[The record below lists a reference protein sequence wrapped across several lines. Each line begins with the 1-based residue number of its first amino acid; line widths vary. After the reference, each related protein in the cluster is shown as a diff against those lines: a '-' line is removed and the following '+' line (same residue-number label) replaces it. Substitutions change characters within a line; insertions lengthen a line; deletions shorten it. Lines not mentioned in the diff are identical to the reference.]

1 MENNLTTEE
10 YRLNIL
16 KMLNFAIKD
25 SYKYFNQVKNIEITL
40 YKMIKNIR
48 EIIKEDFIDKKL
60 KKFEFDLKS
69 YNFANTENKQKILSE
84 LYDFLK
90 DKDFS
95 LYSHGYTSSASSFS
109 KNTSKN
115 TGKLPVKEAVGKNN
129 SRNLISKDDNKVD
142 MKIFFRQAKDLPFI
156 TEAEAKKLNKKNIF
170 SVMDILYT
178 LPKKYEDWSKL
189 NRIESSLVGE
199 DAQFMGVVK
208 SKKYITGRR
217 RYMEIIF
224 STQSGN
230 LKIILFNY
238 KQIGFLFQVNQDYIL
253 RGKLQYNNYY
263 KYHFIHPKVIRLN
276 GKDSINQFLDTTLKY
291 PDTGLN
297 EERFSEIVLKILDNY
312 EEKFADF
319 IPYSFL
325 KENKFPPFYENM
337 MAIHKP
343 DMENLSL
350 SDLNNRATIHHER
363 LKFEEFFLLHLSN
376 LLKKSKVKK
385 KKGILVNIDFSLHQ
399 FFIKSL
405 PFELTEG
412 QLRSISDLFEDLR
425 GKYPANRLIQGDVG
439 SGKTIVA
446 ITALLQTVKAGYQ
459 AIIMVPTEILA
470 YQHQQTL
477 SKILEPFEIPVQL
490 FVSKMKKRVKDTV
503 LMQMEYG
510 APQVFIG
517 THALIQKNVRF
528 KNPGI
533 VIVDEQHRF
542 GVLQR
547 KTLQDVAR
555 GVNVVLM
562 SATPIPRTLSMGVF
576 GDLDISYIEEMPK
589 SRKPVKTIII
599 EDDDSKLSDMFQFL
613 KTEIN
618 ENKQGYIIFP
628 LIEESDAIEARSLL
642 KNYEEL
648 TKKHFKNIETA
659 FLHGKLSAS
668 EKEEV
673 MNKFKNNEIKIL
685 FSTTVIEVGIDV
697 QNATVMIIMN
707 SERFGLSQLHQIRGR
722 IGRGDAKSYCFLVS
736 PKEDVKRLKIMENN
750 RSGFEIAREDLKL
763 RGPGDLYGVDQSGV
777 PKFRFVD
784 FDKDEVIIL
793 TASQAA
799 NRYIKYDPDFKKNRF
814 LKEFLFL
821 LKENSYWEIS

>member
-1 MENNLTTEE
+1 MKDNLTVED

-16 KMLNFAIKD
+16 KMLNFATKD
-25 SYKYFNQVKNIEITL
+25 NFKYFNQVKNLEITL
-40 YKMIKNIR
+40 YKIIEKIR
-48 EIIKEDFIDKKL
+48 GRVKDEKIDKKL

-69 YNFANTENKQKILSE
+69 YNFATTENKKRILSD

-95 LYSHGYTSSASSFS
+95 PYETGVERYGRTSQPVKNKS
-109 KNTSKN
+109 KNLTFSDADK
-115 TGKLPVKEAVGKNN
+115 A
-129 SRNLISKDDNKVD
+129 D
-142 MKIFFRQAKDLPFI
+142 MKIFFRQVKDLPFV
-156 TEAEAKKLNKKNIF
+156 TEAESRKLNKKNIF
-170 SVMDILYT
+170 TVMDILYT
-178 LPKKYEDWSKL
+178 LPKKYEDWSKID
-189 NRIESSLVGE
+189 RIESSLVGE

-217 RYMEIIF
+217 RYMEIVF

-238 KQIGFLFQVNQDYIL
+238 KQAGFLFQIDKDYLI
-253 RGKLQYNNYY
+253 RGKLQYNSYF
-263 KYHFIHPKVIRLN
+263 KYHFVHPHVIRLN
-276 GKDSINQFLDTTLKY
+276 GKEEITTFLDIAIRY
-291 PDTGLN
+291 PDTGVN

-312 EEKFADF
+312 KEKFADF
-319 IPYSFL
+319 IPYSFI
-325 KENKFPPFYENM
+325 KENKYLPFYENM
-337 MAIHKP
+337 MALHKP
-343 DMENLSL
+343 NLKEVSL
-350 SDLNNRATIHHER
+350 SELNTRTSLYNER
-363 LKFEEFFLLHLSN
+363 LKFEEFFLLHLAN
-376 LLKKSKVKK
+376 LVKKGKIKK
-385 KKGILVNIDFSLHQ
+385 KKGIVIDIDFSLHQ

-412 QLRSISDLFEDLR
+412 QLRSVSDLFEDLR
-425 GKYPANRLIQGDVG
+425 SKYPANRLIQGDVG

-446 ITALLQTVKAGYQ
+446 VTALLQTVKAGYQ

-470 YQHQQTL
+470 YQHQKTL
-477 SKILEPFEIPVQL
+477 SKLLEPFDVGVQL
-490 FVSKMKKRVKDTV
+490 FVSKMKKRVKETV

-528 KNPGI
+528 KNPGL
-533 VIVDEQHRF
+533 VVVDEQHRF
-542 GVLQR
+542 GVVQR
-547 KTLQDVAR
+547 KTLQDVAK

-589 SRKPVKTIII
+589 SRKAVKTIVITD
-599 EDDDSKLSDMFQFL
+599 EDDKLSDMFQFL

-618 ENKQGYIIFP
+618 ENRQGYIIFP

-648 TKKHFKNIETA
+648 TKKYFKGIETA
-659 FLHGKLSAS
+659 FLHGKLSSA
-668 EKEEV
+668 EKEDV
-673 MNKFKNNEIKIL
+673 MQKFKDNEIKIL

-697 QNATVMIIMN
+697 PNATIMIIMN

-722 IGRGDAKSYCFLVS
+722 IGRGENKSYCFLVS
-736 PKEDVKRLKIMENN
+736 PKEDVKRLKIMESN
-750 RSGFEIAREDLKL
+750 RSGFEISREDLKL
-763 RGPGDLYGVDQSGV
+763 RGPGDLYGVDQSGI

-784 FDKDEVIIL
+784 FDKDEAIIL

-799 NRYIKYDPDFKKNRF
+799 NRYIKYDPEFKKNKF
-814 LKEFLFL
+814 LRDFLAL
-821 LKENSYWEIS
+821 LKEHSYWEVS

>member
-1 MENNLTTEE
+1 MENNLTVED

-16 KMLNFAIKD
+16 KMINFAIKD
-25 SYKYFNQVKNIEITL
+25 NYKYFTQVKNLEITL
-40 YKMIKNIR
+40 YKIIENIR
-48 EIIKEDFIDKKL
+48 NRIKDEYIDKKL

-69 YNFANTENKQKILSE
+69 YNFASTENKQKILTE

-90 DKDFS
+90 NKDFS
-95 LYSHGYTSSASSFS
+95 PYSQRHVKPSTFS
-109 KNTSKN
+109 LNKPTNKTINQQNIKENAKNK
-115 TGKLPVKEAVGKNN
+115 
-129 SRNLISKDDNKVD
+129 SRNLTFTDTNKID
-142 MKIFFRQAKDLPFI
+142 MKIFFKQVSTLPFV
-156 TEAEAKKLNKKNIF
+156 TETEAKKLNKKNIF
-170 SVMDILYT
+170 TVMDILYT
-178 LPKKYEDWSKL
+178 LPKKYEDWSKI

-199 DAQFMGVVK
+199 DTQFMGVVK

-217 RYMEIIF
+217 RYMEILF

-238 KQIGFLFQVNQDYIL
+238 KQAGFLYQIDQDYLI
-253 RGKLQYNNYY
+253 RGKLQYNTYY
-263 KYHFIHPKVIRLN
+263 KYHFIHPRIIRLN
-276 GKDSINQFLDTTLKY
+276 GKEEITTFLDSAMRY
-291 PDTGLN
+291 PDTGVN

-312 EEKFADF
+312 KEKFADF

-325 KENKFPPFYENM
+325 KENKYLPFYENM
-337 MAIHKP
+337 MALHKP
-343 DMENLSL
+343 NLKEINLSE
-350 SDLNNRATIHHER
+350 LNTRTSIYNER

-376 LLKKSKVKK
+376 LLKKDKVKK
-385 KKGILVNIDFSLHQ
+385 KKGIEIRIDFSLHQ

-425 GKYPANRLIQGDVG
+425 AKYPANRLIQGDVG

-446 ITALLQTVKAGYQ
+446 ISALLQTVKDGYQ

-470 YQHQQTL
+470 YQHQKTL
-477 SKILEPFEIPVQL
+477 SKILQPFDIQVQL

-517 THALIQKNVRF
+517 THALIQKNVKF

-547 KTLQDVAR
+547 KALQDVAK

-562 SATPIPRTLSMGVF
+562 SATPIPRTLSMSVF

-589 SRKPVKTIII
+589 SRKPVKTIVII
-599 EDDDSKLSDMFQFL
+599 DEEDKLSDMFQFL

-618 ENKQGYIIFP
+618 ENKQAYIIFP
-628 LIEESDAIEARSLL
+628 LIEESNAIEARSLL

-648 TKKHFKNIETA
+648 TTKYFKGIKTA
-659 FLHGKLSAS
+659 FLHGKLSS
-668 EKEEV
+668 IEKEDA
-673 MNKFKNNEIKIL
+673 MNKFKENEVKIL

-697 QNATVMIIMN
+697 PNATIMIIMN

-722 IGRGDAKSYCFLVS
+722 IGRGEAKSYCFLVS

-750 RSGFEIAREDLKL
+750 RSGFQISREDLKL
-763 RGPGDLYGVDQSGV
+763 RGPGDLYGVEQSGV

-784 FDKDEVIIL
+784 FDKDETIIL
-793 TASQAA
+793 VASQAA
-799 NRYIKYDPDFKKNRF
+799 NRYIKYDPKFRKNKYLRDF
-814 LKEFLFL
+814 LSL